1 MNNKSEQNSTSSSKM
16 ANTKTI
22 LYLIMITLMAQ
33 LIPNLNVVDAN
44 MMENCVPLSALIAQ
58 RLNRSTMGRLRMLR
72 NGSNMEQL
80 IRSHH
85 NCLLRSDRIRFK
97 KNGQNLSNDSKHLQM
112 VMKMLSGKLNHHQL
126 QQTQSNNNINNNQ
139 PIGSLMLISGYVWQ
153 PNNNAKKRE
162 ELVDTTNS
170 NSYED

>member
-1 MNNKSEQNSTSSSKM
+1 M

-22 LYLIMITLMAQ
+22 LYLIMITLIAQ

-112 VMKMLSGKLNHHQL
+112 VMKMLGGKLNHHHH
-126 QQTQSNNNINNNQ
+126 QQQHQSNNNINNNQ
-139 PIGSLMLISGYVWQ
+139 PIGSLMLISGYVRQ